1 MTSVSFFDESSGP
14 FEVSDSSF
22 IPNSASAYD
31 SNLAPDRPPAQQTL
45 DNTPPSASQPVEY
58 ARSDSS
64 KSSKNR
70 FTFKLIQPSGNDI
83 PEVEVD
89 TKPAVAPVSSVPV
102 YQEPSSG
109 GDSAYPNF
117 VISSS
122 DASSVPITLKDE
134 VVEVYPIDP
143 EVCRNMVPFS
153 SQFLKLFFPPES

>member
-22 IPNSASAYD
+22 LPDSAATYD

-45 DNTPPSASQPVEY
+45 GNTPASQPVEY
-58 ARSDSS
+58 ARSDSG
-64 KSSKNR
+64 KPSKNR
-70 FTFKLIQPSGNDI
+70 FTFKLVQPSGSEI

-89 TKPAVAPVSSVPV
+89 TKPAVAPISSVPV
-102 YQEPSSG
+102 YQEPSG

-143 EVCRNMVPFS
+143 EVCRNT
-153 SQFLKLFFPPES
+153 